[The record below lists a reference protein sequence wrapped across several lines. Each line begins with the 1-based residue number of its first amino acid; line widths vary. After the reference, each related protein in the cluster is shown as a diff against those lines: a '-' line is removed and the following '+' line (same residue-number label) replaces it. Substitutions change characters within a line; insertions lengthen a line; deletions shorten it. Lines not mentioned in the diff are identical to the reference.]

1 MGSLRVIHFGKFYRK
16 FYSKQSEGIFMSMI
30 KWVVKSELLTEVC
43 DSRNEARN
51 LKRALKSEG
60 VPTVIERQEFK
71 LVNKAIIR

>member
-1 MGSLRVIHFGKFYRK
+1 
-16 FYSKQSEGIFMSMI
+16 MSMI